1 MYILDTDVITNVIR
15 HRQETNLSLRL
26 SLVPSSNLFI
36 SIVTAQELLGGRI
49 SSINSEK
56 NPDRLLLLYSL
67 FSQTLQGLS
76 DYQIL
81 PFDEEALAAYQLIPN
96 KIRQRAGTMD
106 CRIAATAIVHD
117 CVVITCNTGDFHLI
131 PNLKFEDWSKPIA

>member
-1 MYILDTDVITNVIR
+1 VYILDTDVISNVIR
-15 HRQETNLSLRL
+15 HGQGTDLGLRL
-26 SLVPSSNLFI
+26 SLVPSSKLFI

-67 FSQTLQGLS
+67 FSQTIQYLRG
-76 DYQIL
+76 YKIL
-81 PFDEEALAAYQLIPN
+81 PFDEAAQAAYQAIPN

-106 CRIAATAIVHD
+106 CRIAATAMVRDFI
-117 CVVITCNTGDFHLI
+117 VITCNTGDFHLI